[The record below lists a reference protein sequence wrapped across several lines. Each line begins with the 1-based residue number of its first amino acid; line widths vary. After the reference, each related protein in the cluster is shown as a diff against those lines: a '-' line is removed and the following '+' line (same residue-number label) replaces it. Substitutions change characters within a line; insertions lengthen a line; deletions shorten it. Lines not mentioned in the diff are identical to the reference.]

1 MVAFEWT
8 SCVSAETAII
18 KHVLEIPVLCVMFK
32 AGMGKGC
39 VAFWGEVDI
48 RAPTCSVI
56 RGLQVPLSCDSE
68 SEPDKG
74 KKSVLA
80 AW

>member
-32 AGMGKGC
+32 AGMGKGG
-39 VAFWGEVDI
+39 VAFWGEEDI
-48 RAPTCSVI
+48 RAPVWSVY
-56 RGLQVPLSCDSE
+56 
-68 SEPDKG
+68 
-74 KKSVLA
+74 
-80 AW
+80 

>member
-8 SCVSAETAII
+8 SCVSVETAII

-32 AGMGKGC
+32 TGMGKGG
-39 VAFWGEVDI
+39 AFWGEVDV
-48 RAPTCSVI
+48 RVPVCSLI

-68 SEPDKG
+68 SKADKG
-74 KKSVLA
+74 ENCF
-80 AW
+80 